1 LTEAQLPQAQVL
13 GKKKNAPKPHTQAK
27 KQNTPQAQLPQAQV
41 LGELVMEP
49 HNKALQEE
57 NGRIKAEIGI
67 LKEREIC
74 KQELMDEYKARA
86 KNMEEE
92 NQRGKDENQRLRDE
106 AQRFKDELSS
116 MREKEAA
123 MRVEIEY
130 LKRRDEEMRLER
142 NTERAERNAERVE
155 RNADRSMLQSMM
167 SSLMNGIED
176 RKRKRNDEEES
187 K

>member
-1 LTEAQLPQAQVL
+1 VE
-13 GKKKNAPKPHTQAK
+13 
-27 KQNTPQAQLPQAQV
+27 LPQAQV

-49 HNKALQEE
+49 INKALQEE
-57 NGRIKAEIGI
+57 NGRLKTEVGI

-92 NQRGKDENQRLRDE
+92 IQRGKDENQRFRDE
-106 AQRFKDELSS
+106 VSS
-116 MREKEAA
+116 LKGKEAA

-130 LKRRDEEMRLER
+130 LKRIDEQLRL
-142 NTERAERNAERVE
+142 ERNAERL
-155 RNADRSMLQSMM
+155 MFQSMM
-167 SSLMNGIED
+167 SNLIGGPDD
-176 RKRKRNDEEES
+176 RKRKRNEDEET